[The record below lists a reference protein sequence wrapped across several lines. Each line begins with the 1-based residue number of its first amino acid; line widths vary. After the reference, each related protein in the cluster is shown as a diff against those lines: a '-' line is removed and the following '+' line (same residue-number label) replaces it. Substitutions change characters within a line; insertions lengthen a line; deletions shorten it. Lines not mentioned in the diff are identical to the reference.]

1 MTNSRISSATTVMQ
15 SNGSVTAVDAV
26 KGWRHHALARS
37 CLAFFLTL
45 CATVLIAPVFADDHA
60 KPDPFIAADFEPPLF
75 VDAGQ
80 FVLKPLGP
88 ELVEIDYAAY
98 MSSIEHI
105 RTTFSTSGSWPHEDI
120 SMADAMVDMQNEQRR
135 FEARESFAYAVL
147 TPDEQVELGC
157 VYVYPSSKKGFDAVI
172 RLWVTKDQFDAGFDS
187 TLYRWTTTWIEDA
200 WPFSAAAYPGR
211 AIPWEDWNGLE
222 DQG

>member
-1 MTNSRISSATTVMQ
+1 MTNSGTFSAV
-15 SNGSVTAVDAV
+15 SVAHCDGTATQVSLADRWLHRGAV
-26 KGWRHHALARS
+26 LRRLAI
-37 CLAFFLTL
+37 LLTL
-45 CATVLIAPVFADDHA
+45 CAALASTSVFADDHGE
-60 KPDPFIAADFEPPLF
+60 PTPFVAADFEPPLF
-75 VDAGQ
+75 VDADE

-88 ELVEIDYAAY
+88 ELVEVDYAAY

-105 RTTFSTSGSWPHEDI
+105 RSTFSTSGTWPHENI
-120 SMADAMVDMQNEQRR
+120 SMADAMVDMENEQRR

-147 TPDEQVELGC
+147 TPDEQIELGC
-157 VYVYPSSKKGFDAVI
+157 IYVYPSSKKGFDAVI

-187 TLYRWTTTWIEDA
+187 TLYRWTTMWIEDA

-211 AIPWEDWNGLE
+211 AITWEDWNRLE

>member
-1 MTNSRISSATTVMQ
+1 MTNSRIFNATTVIR
-15 SNGSVTAVDAV
+15 SNGSVTVFDAV
-26 KGWRHHALARS
+26 RGWRHRDLARS
-37 CLAFFLTL
+37 CLTFILTL
-45 CATVLIAPVFADDHA
+45 CITALIAPAFADDHA
-60 KPDPFIAADFEPPLF
+60 KPATFIAADFEPPLF
-75 VDAGQ
+75 VDADQ

-105 RTTFSTSGSWPHEDI
+105 RTTFSTSGSWPHEEI

-147 TPDEQVELGC
+147 TPDQQVELGC

-187 TLYRWTTTWIEDA
+187 TLYRWTTAWIEDA
-200 WPFSAAAYPGR
+200 WPFSAAAFPGR
-211 AIPWEDWNGLE
+211 AIPWNDWNGLE

>member
-1 MTNSRISSATTVMQ
+1 MQ

-26 KGWRHHALARS
+26 KGWRHRGFWRS

-45 CATVLIAPVFADDHA
+45 CTTALIAPVFADDPA

-120 SMADAMVDMQNEQRR
+120 SMADTVD
-135 FEARESFAYAVL
+135 
-147 TPDEQVELGC
+147 
-157 VYVYPSSKKGFDAVI
+157 
-172 RLWVTKDQFDAGFDS
+172 
-187 TLYRWTTTWIEDA
+187 
-200 WPFSAAAYPGR
+200 
-211 AIPWEDWNGLE
+211 
-222 DQG
+222 

>member
-1 MTNSRISSATTVMQ
+1 MR
-15 SNGSVTAVDAV
+15 SNGSAVAVDSV
-26 KGWRHHALARS
+26 GGWRHRGLARS
-37 CLAFFLTL
+37 CLTFFLTL
-45 CATVLIAPVFADDHA
+45 CITALIAPVFADDHT
-60 KPDPFIAADFEPPLF
+60 KPAPFIAADFEPPLF
-75 VDAGQ
+75 VDADQ

-105 RTTFSTSGSWPHEDI
+105 RTTFSTSGSWPHEEI

-147 TPDEQVELGC
+147 TPDQQVELGC

-200 WPFSAAAYPGR
+200 WPFSGAAFPGR
-211 AIPWEDWNGLE
+211 AIPWKDWNGLE

>member
-1 MTNSRISSATTVMQ
+1 M
-15 SNGSVTAVDAV
+15 
-26 KGWRHHALARS
+26 
-37 CLAFFLTL
+37 
-45 CATVLIAPVFADDHA
+45 
-60 KPDPFIAADFEPPLF
+60 
-75 VDAGQ
+75 DAGR

-147 TPDEQVELGC
+147 TSDEQVELGC

-187 TLYRWTTTWIEDA
+187 TL
-200 WPFSAAAYPGR
+200 SAGPPRGSRMHGPSLRPRIRAGR
-211 AIPWEDWNGLE
+211 SLGRTGIG
-222 DQG
+222 

>member
-1 MTNSRISSATTVMQ
+1 M
-15 SNGSVTAVDAV
+15 
-26 KGWRHHALARS
+26 
-37 CLAFFLTL
+37 
-45 CATVLIAPVFADDHA
+45 
-60 KPDPFIAADFEPPLF
+60 
-75 VDAGQ
+75 DAGQ

-172 RLWVTKDQFDAGFDS
+172 RLWVTRTNLMQALTRRFTAGPPRGS
-187 TLYRWTTTWIEDA
+187 RMHGPSLRPPIRA
-200 WPFSAAAYPGR
+200 GR
-211 AIPWEDWNGLE
+211 SLGRIGI
-222 DQG
+222 G